1 MIDKDILV
9 KDNKIYS
16 PQTCL
21 LVPKTLNLIFV
32 NSRSRKNNLP
42 TGVSIVRK
50 GNRFK
55 YQVFLS
61 TCADK
66 STKHNPSIYLGL
78 FNRSDEAF
86 LAYKQAKE
94 QYIKKILSQYE
105 NIIPKYIYETIYNY
119 EITTW

>member
-9 KDNKIYS
+9 KDNKIYA

-21 LVPKTLNLIFV
+21 LVPKTLNLIFI

-42 TGVSIVRK
+42 TGVSIIRK
-50 GNRFK
+50 GHRFK

-66 STKHNPSIYLGL
+66 STEHNPSMYLGL
-78 FNRSDEAF
+78 FNCADEAF
-86 LAYKQAKE
+86 LVYKKAKE
-94 QYIKKILSQYE
+94 QYIKK
-105 NIIPKYIYETIYNY
+105 NIIAVQEYYPRVHL
-119 EITTW
+119 